1 MVITNDRPYLIKTSG
16 KSKKPTKEY
25 GDDYYYDWSV
35 FYDSLLD
42 TLSKHNNVASTRT
55 PPTQTRKAN
64 IKTTTT
70 STSRRSTA
78 AVKTSTKAPRQ
89 RSPVTKVQ
97 ASNSSACKCGIS
109 KVDDVFQLEISGGD
123 VALPHQFPWMVRL
136 INGCRLSKFF
146 IELTK
151 SKTELDEILQ

>member
-1 MVITNDRPYLIKTSG
+1 MY
-16 KSKKPTKEY
+16 
-25 GDDYYYDWSV
+25 SV
-35 FYDSLLD
+35 RTMMCTQPF
-42 TLSKHNNVASTRT
+42 TRLEL
-55 PPTQTRKAN
+55 RL
-64 IKTTTT
+64 
-70 STSRRSTA
+70 
-78 AVKTSTKAPRQ
+78 TSTKAPRQ
-89 RSPVTKVQ
+89 RTPVTKVQ

-151 SKTELDEILQ
+151 SNTAIRRDFAIKFETAV